1 MRKLPST
8 RRTTALLLTAA
19 IVGALTVATASVADM
34 VSPTLPAASAA
45 PVPGGLGFTS
55 LNTPCRAVD
64 TRSGGGALGPD
75 TTRSF
80 QVGGAGNLA
89 AQGGAAGGGQVQ
101 VPGGVRA
108 LHAHSQP
115 RRRAGGT
122 AQRKADVRENVP
134 VLNSGRSG
142 LQCESGDADDTY
154 SQADSQPK
162 KRASQPNHPAKYSS
176 TRSVVQ
182 VAIPVPKKSASSVHT
197 GQAIVMAQAS
207 TGQSSASRMAI
218 RCSAAACNP
227 E

>member
-1 MRKLPST
+1 MSKFDEFCLDYPVFDLCIPDSRQLN
-8 RRTTALLLTAA
+8 LLTAWWS
-19 IVGALTVATASVADM
+19 GSCGR
-34 VSPTLPAASAA
+34 
-45 PVPGGLGFTS
+45 VPGLSRKRSVEKLCLALSPGHSSHRPKPAFSGRSSKAEIRLFLG
-55 LNTPCRAVD
+55 
-64 TRSGGGALGPD
+64 GP
-75 TTRSF
+75 RIIE
-80 QVGGAGNLA
+80 A
-89 AQGGAAGGGQVQ
+89 
-101 VPGGVRA
+101 
-108 LHAHSQP
+108 
-115 RRRAGGT
+115 